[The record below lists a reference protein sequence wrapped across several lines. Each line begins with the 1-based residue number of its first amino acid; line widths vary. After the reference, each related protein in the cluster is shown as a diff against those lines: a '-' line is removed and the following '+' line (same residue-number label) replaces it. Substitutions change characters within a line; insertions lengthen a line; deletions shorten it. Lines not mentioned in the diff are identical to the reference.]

1 MAQKIL
7 PGFGQNILKNFMF
20 SVSSLAKLSLSAMA
34 YIFIKLLMGEFQR
47 FMAL

>member
-7 PGFGQNILKNFMF
+7 PGFGKNILPNFIF
-20 SVSSLAKLSLSAMA
+20 SVSSLAKLSLSAIT
-34 YIFIKLLMGEFQR
+34 YIFIKLLMVEFQR